1 MKQWNR
7 VTLSGYLGTDPE
19 IKTSKNGRNYLHLSL
34 ATHKSWLTKEN
45 NWETR
50 TDWHTLISWN
60 RHIMDKSSLWRK
72 GDAVLVD
79 GELVSYD
86 LDSQGNKHR
95 NTAIECRD
103 LKVLKKWKVSTE
115 ENEKSS

>member
-19 IKTSKNGRNYLHLSL
+19 IKTSKNGRDYLHLSL
-34 ATHKSWLTKEN
+34 ATHKSWLTKDN
-45 NWETR
+45 AWESR

-60 RHIMDKSSLWRK
+60 RHVIDKAPMWHK

-86 LDSQGNKHR
+86 LENEGKHQR

-103 LKVLKKWKVSTE
+103 LKVLKKWKVEGTE
-115 ENEKSS
+115 TTKGS